1 MDTKVKVTSLLGGVP
16 GGVLGGLGSM
26 AVYCLWNCTTLH
38 CPPYRDCEVVE

>member
-1 MDTKVKVTSLLGGVP
+1 MDTKVKVTSLLGGV
-16 GGVLGGLGSM
+16 LGGLSSM